1 MTKIKTIKF
10 SQNGIDLYSFIA
22 TSKFIYENFEVSKRV
37 KDKEQG
43 YQRSFSTTRIR
54 ELSKHITKDANIIP
68 NSILVNV
75 EEGLLT
81 YNQAEMEIEFNT
93 SKSLGLI
100 IDGQHRVKG
109 SFEGNQNF
117 LLPVIATVGL
127 SIKDQA
133 KLFVTINKTQK
144 GVPVSLYLDLLNL
157 TEGEIDNFDDESVP
171 TERRAAEIARRL
183 NEDEESPL
191 VDLIRM
197 TGEPGRGIA
206 LNEFVNR
213 SKYLLDSK
221 KGKLIDFG
229 FEQQYLI
236 FKVYFRAWK
245 AVFIEQWK
253 DENSQLLKQT
263 SFSGLLLALYDIFQL
278 TMQYHSLFSTENL
291 IKLLKN
297 ISDFKFTSEN
307 IISGGIK
314 AQEHVATTL
323 VNKIK
328 GQLREK
334 NNNIN
339 LIEE

>member
-1 MTKIKTIKF
+1 MIKLKTIKF

-43 YQRSFSTTRIR
+43 YQRSFSASRIK
-54 ELSKHITKDANIIP
+54 ELAKHITKDANVIP
-68 NSILVNV
+68 NSILVNI
-75 EEGLLT
+75 ESGLLK
-81 YNQAEMEIEFNT
+81 YNESENEIELDT
-93 SKSLGLI
+93 TRSLGLI

-109 SFEGNQNF
+109 TYEGNQNF
-117 LLPVIATVGL
+117 PLPIIATTGL
-127 SIKDQA
+127 SIKEQA

-245 AVFIEQWK
+245 AVFIEQWQ
-253 DENSQLLKQT
+253 DESSQILKQT

-278 TMQYHSLFSTENL
+278 TMQYYKLFNTENL
-291 IKLLKN
+291 IKLLSN
-297 ISDFKFTSEN
+297 ISDFKFTSDN

-314 AQEHVATTL
+314 AQEHVSATL
-323 VNKIK
+323 INKLK
-328 GQLREK
+328 SQLRER

>member
-1 MTKIKTIKF
+1 MTIFKAIKF
-10 SQNGIDLYSFIA
+10 SQNGIDLFSFIA

-43 YQRSFSTTRIR
+43 YQRSFSSTRIK

-68 NSILVNV
+68 NSILVNIDS
-75 EEGLLT
+75 GFLN
-81 YNQAEMEIEFNT
+81 YNENKNELELPDST
-93 SKSLGLI
+93 SLGLI

-109 SFEGNQNF
+109 AFEGNQDF

-127 SIKDQA
+127 STKEQA

-157 TEGEIDNFDDESVP
+157 TEGEIENFDDESVP

-213 SKYLLDSK
+213 SKYLLDSR

-245 AVFIEQWK
+245 AVFIDQWK
-253 DENSQLLKQT
+253 DESSQILKQT

-278 TMQYHSLFSTENL
+278 TMQYYKLFNTDNL
-291 IKLLKN
+291 IKLLNN
-297 ISDFKFTSEN
+297 IADFKFSSDN

-314 AQEHVATTL
+314 AQENVATTL
-323 VNKIK
+323 INKLK
-328 GQLREK
+328 SQLRET